1 MTLAL
6 RDFQIDIYNE
16 ARDLVR
22 AGEKSI
28 LIQSPTGSGKTVTAA
43 HIIKSAYDKGHRVW
57 FNVHRRELV
66 KQSVV
71 TLSESAGLPVGIV
84 AAGFPGNRHERVQVC
99 SVGTLAKRWHL
110 LTPPA
115 LILWDEAHH
124 AVAASWSTIIRQFP
138 NAVHIGLS
146 ATPERLD
153 GTGLGQHF
161 GKLVKG
167 PSVRWLIEREYL
179 SNYRLFAPA
188 GPDLS
193 GVHTIGGDFNKREL
207 NDAMQRSTVVG
218 DAIQHYRRYC
228 QGRRAVLFAWSIES
242 SQQMAEKFRAAGIP
256 AEHVDGGTDPLTRDH
271 AIEQFKRGDIKVLTN
286 VDLFGEGFDVPAI
299 EAVFM
304 LRPTRS
310 LALYLQQVGRALRV
324 LPGKDEALIFDH
336 AGNCR
341 MHGLPDDERDWTLDG
356 RTKRKAK
363 SDAAPIRQCP
373 MCYAAVSAASSVC
386 RHCGHKFDIQQRE
399 IEQVDGE
406 LAEVD
411 VETMRQQRRQEQA
424 EAKSL
429 DDLIRVGTLRGYKNP
444 EKWAKH
450 VHAARMAKQAARDA
464 AQWARGQAGI

>member
-1 MTLAL
+1 MTLRL
-6 RDFQIDIYNE
+6 HGFQTDIYTE

-43 HIIKSAYDKGHRVW
+43 HIIASAYDKGHTVW

-66 KQSVV
+66 KQSIL
-71 TLSESAGLPVGIV
+71 TLSESAGIPLGVV

-99 SVGTLAKRWHL
+99 SVQTLARRWHL
-110 LTPPA
+110 LPRPA

-124 AVAASWSTIIRQFP
+124 AAAASWAAIHKQFP

-153 GTGLGQHF
+153 GTGLRQWF
-161 GKLVKG
+161 SKLIKG
-167 PSVRWLIEREYL
+167 PSVRWLIENGYL
-179 SNYRLFAPA
+179 SPYRLFAPE

-193 GVHTIGGDFNKREL
+193 GVHMVGGDYNKREL
-207 NDAMQRSTVVG
+207 NDAMQKSAVVG
-218 DAIQHYRRYC
+218 DAIQHYRKYC
-228 QGRRAVLFAWSIES
+228 PGRRAVLFAWSIES
-242 SQQMAEKFRAAGIP
+242 SQQMAANFNAAGVP
-256 AEHVDGGTDPLTRDH
+256 AAHVDGGTDPVERDN
-271 AIEQFKRGDIKVLTN
+271 AIESFKRGDVKVLTN

-310 LALYLQQVGRALRV
+310 LALYLQQCGRALRV

-341 MHGLPDDERDWTLDG
+341 MHGLPDDEREWTLDG
-356 RTKRKAK
+356 RTKRKSK
-363 SDAAPIRQCP
+363 SDAAPVKQCP
-373 MCYAAVSAASSVC
+373 MCYAVVSAATSAC
-386 RHCGHKFDIQQRE
+386 RHCGHKFDVQARE

-411 VETMRQQRRQEQA
+411 VAAARHERLREQA
-424 EAKSL
+424 AAKTL
-429 DDLIRVGTLRGYKNP
+429 DDLIRIGSMRGYRNP

-450 VHAARMAKQAARDA
+450 VHAARLAKQAARDA
-464 AQWARGQAGI
+464 EQWARGQRGI